1 MASLTALPG
10 LPADAAFD
18 DCAGPEALL
27 RIRRHRR
34 LPRIRIWWVAGL
46 LAAVALVL
54 LGTPLAD
61 GDTGPDLL
69 GSAAAIPRNLGQ
81 MPWPV
86 APALL
91 IVAGFH
97 YMAAAVALRAAS
109 GMKLPLREATWVQ
122 LAAATANRLTPA
134 GLGGAA
140 INVRYLRRR
149 NVLTGQALAAVGI
162 LGGLGALADILVF
175 ACLVA
180 AGRWV
185 GISGGSHELA
195 ALGAKLSG
203 PWRAISGLPWP
214 ALAAIGLTI
223 TGCIAIALLRLR
235 ARRLRASLSRNGDA
249 PNAPWTLLIELVR
262 QPRRLGTLMAA
273 SGATTL
279 LLAAAFAMTA
289 LAASPSSKLSFGG
302 LLMGYLIG
310 GAVGNAV
317 PTPAGVGSTEAA
329 LIAVL
334 LVAHVP
340 TATAIGAVL
349 LFRLVTFWTPA
360 VTGLAAMRLLRGQ
373 DLL

>member
-10 LPADAAFD
+10 LPADTAFD
-18 DCAGPEALL
+18 DSAGPEALL
-27 RIRRHRR
+27 RVGWRRR

-46 LAAVALVL
+46 LAAIALVL

-61 GDTGPDLL
+61 GDTGSDLL
-69 GSAAAIPRNLGQ
+69 GSASAIPRNLGQ
-81 MPWPV
+81 MPWQV

-109 GMKLPLREATWVQ
+109 GMKLPLREATCVQ
-122 LAAATANRLTPA
+122 LAAAAANRLTPA

-149 NVLTGQALAAVGI
+149 NVLTGQALATVGI

-175 ACLVA
+175 ASLVA

-214 ALAAIGLTI
+214 ALTAIGLTI

-235 ARRLRASLSRNGDA
+235 ARRLRAALSRNGDS
-249 PNAPWTLLIELVR
+249 PIAPWTLLIELVR
-262 QPRRLGTLMAA
+262 QPRRLGTLLAA

-289 LAASPSSKLSFGG
+289 LAASPSSKLTFGG

-310 GAVGNAV
+310 GAVGTAV

-360 VTGLAAMRLLRGQ
+360 VAGLAAMRLLRGKE
-373 DLL
+373 LL